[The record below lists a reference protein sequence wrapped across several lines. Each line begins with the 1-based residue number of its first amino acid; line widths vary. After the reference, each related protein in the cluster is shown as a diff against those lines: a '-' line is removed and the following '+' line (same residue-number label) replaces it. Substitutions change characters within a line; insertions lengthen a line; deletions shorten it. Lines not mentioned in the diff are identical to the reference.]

1 MKNNQKK
8 EIASESLALKSQI
21 KYLKKQ
27 LSKKDQVESTAIRL
41 RQDVYRIK
49 NVPTEI
55 PDWTL
60 NIKKA
65 TKSSPGVPT
74 LLCSDWH
81 WGEIVSPEQI
91 GGVNK
96 FNPRIAR
103 ERVQSLVSTTI
114 DLLFNHMVKPNYPGL
129 VLALGGDMFS
139 GDIHEELVESNA
151 QSTLESVRDL
161 KGSLIWMIDSFLT
174 KFDNIFIPCVAG
186 NHGRMTK
193 KYRAKDMVYT
203 NFDWHLYNLLYD
215 HYNPIKKNKDG
226 SLPMSDER
234 AINPRVKF
242 LIGDGS
248 DVQYKIYN
256 HIYNFTHG
264 NQFRGGDGQIGHK
277 GPVIRGDRKKRVR
290 QSQVGQSYDTILHG
304 HFHSLSLERDIIG
317 NGCFPSGSSVITPS
331 GVLNIEAVK
340 VGDSVLSSDGSVQKV
355 TNLFE
360 KQSEEGLVH
369 LKIRGLPKPLSA
381 TPNHLIWAVKGENIG
396 VNNIGVKWRG
406 LAKGG
411 DKPKWIPIEFLSR
424 GDFVM
429 VPAPVG
435 SDEIISEDLA
445 WAYGLYLA
453 EGSTLLDGGR
463 EKRHCRIVM
472 TMHERELSVLDKF
485 RDVMLLEDGMKGSTH
500 IRTKMLEDGPH
511 YTSEYRV
518 SPGREKCVE
527 FMELFGHTAKCK
539 RMPDWF
545 FSLANNIKRKI
556 VEGWIE
562 GDGHTT
568 ECGITSAT
576 TISETLAWQMFML
589 SSSAGMLPSMASLKE
604 GGMRKNRSY
613 TIHFNKG
620 QETKIINGETFYRI
634 DARYRDEEVKP
645 VYDLEV
651 SGAHTYC
658 VEGVAVHNSLKGYD
672 EYAAQGN
679 FSFEKPMQA
688 LWLTHPKHGI
698 TISMP
703 VHLTDSYTKDLK
715 LKTKW
720 VSIPEYS

>member
-1 MKNNQKK
+1 MKKDTKKSLQQQAMDLLNQHGSSFLASVESGIPSSTLRDRFEAGRKSGLTPKSQKK
-8 EIASESLALKSQI
+8 ESASESLNLKSQI
-21 KYLKKQ
+21 KELKKQ
-27 LSKKDQVESTAIRL
+27 LNRKEQVESSAIKL

-49 NVPTEI
+49 NIPTEI

-60 NIKKA
+60 NVKNAPK
-65 TKSSPGVPT
+65 TSPGVPT

-81 WGEIVSPEQI
+81 WGEVVSPEQI

-139 GDIHEELVESNA
+139 GDIHEELTESNA

-161 KGSLIWMIDSFLT
+161 KGALIWMVDSFLT

-193 KYRAKDMVYT
+193 RYRAKDMVYT

-215 HYNPIKKNKDG
+215 HYNPIKRNKDG
-226 SLPMSDER
+226 SLPMIEVR
-234 AINPRVKF
+234 EINPRVKF

-277 GPVIRGDRKKRVR
+277 GPVIRGDKKKRVR
-290 QSQVGQSYDTILHG
+290 QSQVGQGYDTILHG

-317 NGCFPSGSSVITPS
+317 NG
-331 GVLNIEAVK
+331 
-340 VGDSVLSSDGSVQKV
+340 
-355 TNLFE
+355 
-360 KQSEEGLVH
+360 
-369 LKIRGLPKPLSA
+369 
-381 TPNHLIWAVKGENIG
+381 
-396 VNNIGVKWRG
+396 
-406 LAKGG
+406 
-411 DKPKWIPIEFLSR
+411 
-424 GDFVM
+424 
-429 VPAPVG
+429 
-435 SDEIISEDLA
+435 
-445 WAYGLYLA
+445 
-453 EGSTLLDGGR
+453 
-463 EKRHCRIVM
+463 
-472 TMHERELSVLDKF
+472 
-485 RDVMLLEDGMKGSTH
+485 
-500 IRTKMLEDGPH
+500 
-511 YTSEYRV
+511 
-518 SPGREKCVE
+518 
-527 FMELFGHTAKCK
+527 
-539 RMPDWF
+539 
-545 FSLANNIKRKI
+545 
-556 VEGWIE
+556 
-562 GDGHTT
+562 
-568 ECGITSAT
+568 
-576 TISETLAWQMFML
+576 
-589 SSSAGMLPSMASLKE
+589 
-604 GGMRKNRSY
+604 
-613 TIHFNKG
+613 
-620 QETKIINGETFYRI
+620 
-634 DARYRDEEVKP
+634 
-645 VYDLEV
+645 
-651 SGAHTYC
+651 
-658 VEGVAVHNSLKGYD
+658 SLKGYD